1 MDGSVAK
8 EFQLNESL
16 VYLNHA
22 AVSPWPARTARAVEF
37 FARENLEYGATHY
50 LKWMQTER
58 ELRNRLA
65 RLINAPSSEDIS
77 LLKNTS
83 EALSTVAY
91 GIDWQAGDNVVIF
104 KQEFP
109 SNRLVWESLGRFG
122 VEARLVDLYASDSPE
137 QALMDACDQRT
148 RLISTSSVQYA
159 DGFRADLDILGRF
172 CRRENILFCMDAIQ
186 SLGAIP
192 FDVQRCQAD
201 FVMADGHKWMLG
213 PEGLALFY
221 TRKEIREQLQLNQF
235 GWRMVATPHEFDRP
249 DWKPS
254 ETGTRFECGTPNM
267 LGIHALNASLSL
279 IEQEGINNIS
289 DRILRNTNYLIG
301 LIDQQPALQLL
312 SDRRKSRLSGIVT
325 FRVDGVEQEAIYH
338 ELMNS
343 HVICACRGG
352 GIRFS
357 PHFYTPESK
366 LDAAIE
372 KLLEL
377 R

>member
-1 MDGSVAK
+1 MEK

-22 AVSPWPARTARAVEF
+22 AVSPWPARTARAVEL
-37 FARENLEYGATHY
+37 FARENLEQGATHY
-50 LKWMQTER
+50 LRWMQTEQ
-58 ELRNRLA
+58 ELRSRLA

-91 GIDWQAGDNVVIF
+91 GIDWQVGDNVVIF

-137 QALMDACDQRT
+137 QTLMDACDQRT

-159 DGFRADLDILGRF
+159 DGFRADLDCLGRF
-172 CRRENILFCMDAIQ
+172 CRRENILFCVDAIQ
-186 SLGAIP
+186 SLGAFP

-221 TRKEIREQLQLNQF
+221 TRKGIREQLQLNQF
-235 GWRMVATPHEFDRP
+235 GWRMVAAPHEFDRP
-249 DWKPS
+249 DWQPS

-279 IEQEGINNIS
+279 IEQEGIENIS
-289 DRILRNTNYLIG
+289 GRILRNTDYLIG
-301 LIDQQPALQLL
+301 LIDRQPALQLL
-312 SDRRKSRLSGIVT
+312 SDRRGSRQSGIVT
-325 FRVDGVEQEAIYH
+325 FRVEGAEQQAIYH

-343 HVICACRGG
+343 RVICACRGG

-377 R
+377 IN

>member
-1 MDGSVAK
+1 VAK

-91 GIDWQAGDNVVIF
+91 GIDWKVGDNVVIF

-279 IEQEGINNIS
+279 IEQEGIENIS
-289 DRILRNTNYLIG
+289 DSILRNTDYLIG